1 MMDEYQFLTD
11 STKESE
17 INNFFKEQ
25 FNLCL
30 CLCRR
35 VAAIVVSRRLFILSS
50 VLFSLVPLSITF
62 AQNTSNNA
70 GV

>member
-1 MMDEYQFLTD
+1 MDEYQFLTY

-17 INNFFKEQ
+17 INNFFKKQ

-30 CLCRR
+30 CVCRR

-50 VLFSLVPLSITF
+50 VLSSLVPLSITF